1 MLFRETQLRAFHS
14 TAEEIAALQ
23 QKQQD
28 QLKEMIRVLED
39 GEDEEEVHVALSSVR
54 RKRGMET
61 NTDVEGTCREDMDAA
76 QQADESGDDETV
88 DGAEDEDVVDET
100 SEATRS
106 SDADCELN
114 QVLMETVQDTQMD
127 DKPVQ

>member
-1 MLFRETQLRAFHS
+1 LLFRETQLRAFHS

-23 QKQQD
+23 QKQQE

-39 GEDEEEVHVALSSVR
+39 GEEEEVHVASASIR
-54 RKRGMET
+54 RKHGMET
-61 NTDVEGTCREDMDAA
+61 KSDVEGTCQEEDMDAA
-76 QQADESGDDETV
+76 QSADESGDDETV
-88 DGAEDEDVVDET
+88 DGAEDENFVG
-100 SEATRS
+100 EATRS

-127 DKPVQ
+127 DEPFR